1 MLHIPPPLDLTPI
14 YTSTKGPLNQVTSK
28 DSRDILSEGEIYNE
42 KEKEKVN
49 IIPYEDTNDEFINQE
64 IPVNINDISEIRTR
78 TNLSLDQERIIQKL
92 PTFRLGNEKIHDEV
106 INSDK
111 YLDFKEYK
119 PLYIRNPPI
128 FFWLLGL
135 IFISFDILL
144 IINIIL
150 SKSKNNFISGFI
162 GKYAWEF
169 IIIIVIFFFGIS
181 FFIYA
186 EYESIKIDLIKGVIT
201 LYKFDNL
208 CCKCN
213 TLEIEIKTINSVF
226 PAKVE
231 TIRTSSMRRSCL
243 TQIGITFNN
252 TNTVYLFKTIFRYF
266 TIKNVIKIRT
276 FLYKRLQSYDM
287 VSRELDGTV
296 SYINVLQ
303 ERI

>member
-1 MLHIPPPLDLTPI
+1 MEENYKENI
-14 YTSTKGPLNQVTSK
+14 YTTTKGSLNQLPSKYSK
-28 DSRDILSEGEIYNE
+28 DNLSEGDIYSE
-42 KEKEKVN
+42 KEKQKIN
-49 IIPYEDTNDEFINQE
+49 IIPFEDTNDELINQE
-64 IPVNINDISEIRTR
+64 IPVNINDISEVRSK
-78 TNLSLDQERIIQKL
+78 TNLSLEQERIIQKL

-111 YLDFKEYK
+111 YLDLKEYK

-135 IFISFDILL
+135 TFISFDILL

-150 SKSKNNFISGFI
+150 SKSNKNFISGFI

-169 IIIIVIFFFGIS
+169 IIIVVIFLFGIS

-186 EYESIKIDLIKGVIT
+186 EYESIKIDLMKGVIT
-201 LYKFDNL
+201 LYKYDNL
-208 CCKCN
+208 SCKCIMY
-213 TLEIEIKTINSVF
+213 EIQIKAINSVF

>member
-1 MLHIPPPLDLTPI
+1 M
-14 YTSTKGPLNQVTSK
+14 
-28 DSRDILSEGEIYNE
+28 
-42 KEKEKVN
+42 
-49 IIPYEDTNDEFINQE
+49 
-64 IPVNINDISEIRTR
+64 NINDISEVRSK

-92 PTFRLGNEKIHDEV
+92 PTFRLGNVKIHDEV

-111 YLDFKEYK
+111 YLDLKEYK

-162 GKYAWEF
+162 GKYEWEF
-169 IIIIVIFFFGIS
+169 IIIVVIFLFGIS

-186 EYESIKIDLIKGVIT
+186 EYESIKIDLMKGVIT
-201 LYKFDNL
+201 LYKYDNL
-208 CCKCN
+208 SCKCIMY
-213 TLEIEIKTINSVF
+213 EIQIKTINSVF

-287 VSRELDGTV
+287 VSRELDATV
-296 SYINVLQ
+296 SYVNVLQ